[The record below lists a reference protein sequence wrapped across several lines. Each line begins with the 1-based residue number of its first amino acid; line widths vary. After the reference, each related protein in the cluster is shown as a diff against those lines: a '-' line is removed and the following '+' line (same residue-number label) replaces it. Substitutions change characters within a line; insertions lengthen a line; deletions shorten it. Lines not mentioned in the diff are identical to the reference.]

1 MSNFGVALAPILA
14 LILVGFALKRLGL
27 VPAEA
32 WAGIEKLTYYALLPA
47 LLIHTLGKQSQ
58 VDSPWPSMVMVV
70 IGVLMTAAL
79 VLVAYHRIRKTGTDA
94 TFTSIFQGG
103 VRFNSYIA
111 LSVAQSL
118 YGAAGLAYSSVAVG
132 FMVVLANLLCVSV
145 FVIWGTA
152 GARGLA
158 PFVREVVRNPLI
170 IGCVIGWLLGATGI
184 GLPGVTENI
193 LELIGR
199 AALPLGLL
207 AVGAALRPGLIRG
220 HLQPIAVSSI
230 VQFGLKPL
238 LVVALISA
246 TGLAGIPA
254 KVIIIAFMIPTAT
267 SSYILARQLG
277 GDAETMASIITFQT
291 LMAFAAMPIL
301 AALLLA

>member
-1 MSNFGVALAPILA
+1 MTTFAIALAPILA
-14 LILVGFALKRLGL
+14 LILVGFGLKWFRL
-27 VPAEA
+27 VPDQA
-32 WAGIEKLTYYALLPA
+32 WAGIEKLTYYVLLPA
-47 LLIHTLGKQSQ
+47 LLIRTLSKQTL
-58 VDSPWPSMVMVV
+58 VDSPWPSMVLVV
-70 IGVLMTAAL
+70 VGVMMTAAL
-79 VLVAYHRIRKTGTDA
+79 ALVIYHQARKSGSNA

-118 YGAAGLAYSSVAVG
+118 YGAAGLAFSSVAVG

-152 GARGLA
+152 GARGIT
-158 PFVREVVRNPLI
+158 PFVREVIRNPLI
-170 IGCVIGWLLGATGI
+170 IGCVIGGFLGTTGI
-184 GLPGVTENI
+184 GLPGVTEDI

-238 LVVALISA
+238 LVVALIAA

-291 LMAFAAMPIL
+291 LLAFVAMPLL
-301 AALLLA
+301 AALLLI